1 MSLADPTNST
11 PSVLHLPVGHPFL
24 NDSDLYWAADHIPD
38 DLSDGSLLVIFK
50 STFSVA
56 GAFTNHTGFSSAGVG
71 VWCVRGG
78 AGTRTR

>member
-1 MSLADPTNST
+1 MDELMSLADPTNST

-56 GAFTNHTGFSSAGVG
+56 
-71 VWCVRGG
+71 VRSPI
-78 AGTRTR
+78 TLVFPLLE